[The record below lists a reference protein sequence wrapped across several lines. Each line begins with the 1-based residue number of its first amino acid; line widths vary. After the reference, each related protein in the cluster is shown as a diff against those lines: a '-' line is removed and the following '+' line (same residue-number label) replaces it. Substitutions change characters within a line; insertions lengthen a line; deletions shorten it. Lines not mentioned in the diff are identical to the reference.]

1 LRNETLEKMNNKK
14 AINIVHS
21 KYFYTMF
28 HEFENKRY
36 KNKSD
41 RINDCLNLW
50 VWDLYEENKLLDLQ
64 RLNRCM
70 DNKFCPNCRKF
81 SLASAIHNFS
91 PSFKDLID
99 QGYNPYL
106 LTLTVPNV
114 PGDELKNTIK
124 KLNIAFRKFF
134 QKLSQPIGKGYHGFS
149 QRFMQFD
156 AALKVLEITYNYKE
170 NNYHPHFHIIIFS
183 QEYDPTIFTK
193 DIPGAWSNKK
203 QEILYNSELD
213 IHLMQ
218 IWKMCYDKITMTE
231 KKFKSMSSQWHK
243 LYMCDIREMNQNG
256 IYEVLKYTF
265 KDTDIVNYNVFKTL
279 FLSLDGQR
287 IRQGHGLLF
296 NVKVEEDADGEKQ
309 EIEEFLQKKENPEQL
324 LTQEIHTLITV
335 YKDYKKISRF
345 SSMSEFNN
353 ID

>member
-1 LRNETLEKMNNKK
+1 MNDKK
-14 AINIVHS
+14 TINLIHS
-21 KYFYTMF
+21 KYFYTMYK
-28 HEFENKRY
+28 EFENKRY

-50 VWDLYEENKLLDLQ
+50 VWDLYKENKLLDLQ

-91 PSFKDLID
+91 PSFKKLID
-99 QGYNPYL
+99 EGYNPYL

-114 PGDELKNTIK
+114 PADQLKDTIK

-134 QKLSQPIGKGYHGFS
+134 QKFSQPVGKGYHGFS
-149 QRFMQFD
+149 ERLIQFD
-156 AALKVLEITYNYKE
+156 AALKVLEVTYNKNE
-170 NNYHPHFHIIIFS
+170 NTYHPHFHIIMFS
-183 QEYDPTIFTK
+183 QEYDTTIFTK

-203 QEILYNSELD
+203 QEVLYNSELD
-213 IHLMQ
+213 IHLMK
-218 IWKMCYDKITMTE
+218 IWKMCYDKITMSE
-231 KKFKSMSSQWHK
+231 KNYRNMSNEWYD
-243 LYMCDIREMNQNG
+243 LYMCDIREMNESG

-265 KDTDIVNYNVFKTL
+265 KDTDIINYKIFKTL
-279 FLSLDGQR
+279 FIALDGQR

-296 NVKVEEDADGEKQ
+296 NIKVEELADGEKQ
-309 EIEEFLQKKENPEQL
+309 DIEEFLEKKENPEQL
-324 LTQEIHTLITV
+324 LTQEIQTLITV

-345 SSMSEFNN
+345 SSMSELNN